1 MVDHR
6 WCFWDAGSIVV
17 GFLFGVLY
25 RLQFRLYRCWLSV
38 SGFMSALVP
47 DLCWWVVFVACLH
60 RFERFVFWFY
70 RRGCSFVADGC
81 SFSSVEICM
90 SQDVTC
96 ASLPVL
102 VHFSPVGM
110 LCSKKLYSS

>member
-60 RFERFVFWFY
+60 RFER
-70 RRGCSFVADGC
+70 
-81 SFSSVEICM
+81 SVEICM